1 MKQRN
6 PVFDNLRGLCMLGVI
21 GIHVGSMAVE
31 ELVASPLL
39 VLITNVLSRYSVPAF
54 FFISGYGLFYTNPLE
69 QDLDYG
75 LFVRKRLKSIAFPYV
90 LASLIY
96 IAYNAFFALD
106 WSMLAP
112 DEVLFALFFG
122 TGEYHIY
129 FLVLLL
135 WFYLLFPLWRLL
147 MKAMERIGLK
157 LALPI
162 LFAAQVALYQFS
174 FHFWV
179 YPKWIAAS
187 PTLRNLCNYR
197 LNYFC
202 FFYLFIF
209 MLGGIIAR
217 HYSAF
222 ERLIMEHR
230 KALTAF
236 FLLSAGTNTFIF
248 YRWTF
253 LWGMPYENTI
263 NYLQQLSLPGLVYT
277 IASCLCFSSI
287 LATGQYPFKTAL
299 KRMSD
304 RSFIIYL
311 IHPFF
316 IDQFS
321 LFLKKRLGTLEGF
334 SMPLFYCLILGV
346 SYFLAEA
353 WHYYKAK
360 RRVKR

>member
-1 MKQRN
+1 
-6 PVFDNLRGLCMLGVI
+6 MLGVI

-31 ELVASPLL
+31 EHVASSLWVLL
-39 VLITNVLSRYSVPAF
+39 TNVLSRYSVPAF
-54 FFISGYGLFYTNPLE
+54 FFISGYGLFYSTPLE

-75 LFVRKRLKSIAFPYV
+75 QFLRKRLKSIAIPYV
-90 LASLIY
+90 LYTLLY
-96 IAYNAFFALD
+96 IAYNAFFARD
-106 WSMLAP
+106 WSLLAP
-112 DEVLFALFFG
+112 DQIAFALFFG

-147 MKAMERIGLK
+147 MKAMEHIGLK
-157 LALPI
+157 IALPI

-187 PTLRNLCNYR
+187 PILLNLCNYR

-209 MLGGIIAR
+209 MLGGVIAR
-217 HYSAF
+217 HYDSF
-222 ERLIMEHR
+222 QRLITEHR
-230 KALTAF
+230 KALIAF
-236 FLLSAGTNTFIF
+236 FLASAGTNTFIF
-248 YRWTF
+248 YRWTN

-277 IASCLCFSSI
+277 IASVLCFSSL
-287 LATGQYPFKTAL
+287 LATENYPFKTAL

-304 RSFIIYL
+304 RSFVIYL

-316 IDQFS
+316 IDQLS
-321 LFLKKRLGTLEGF
+321 LLIIRKMGGLESF
-334 SMPLFYCLILGV
+334 PQPLFYCLILGI
-346 SYFLAEA
+346 SYVLAEGWHA
-353 WHYYKAK
+353 WNK
-360 RRVKR
+360 RREKR